1 MTYCDQLKQPAAG
14 GNILLYNRGMSNL
27 HLFHLSPPG
36 WDEVFLP
43 DMSSLDAVTRQL
55 PPGLYTTFRTYDE
68 RRRVLGL
75 RLHLE
80 RIYGPAQGLGLHPPL
95 DQAAL
100 RRVLS
105 EILAG
110 YSGEVRLRL
119 VLAGDSRLYAAIEPL
134 IALPLQ
140 VYEQGVQVVT
150 VRLQRHSPRLKSTA
164 FIEQSESPRRLLA
177 ESGAFEALMVR
188 RGYILE
194 GLTSNFF
201 YVQNGVLGTA
211 RRGILLGVTRRTVL
225 RLARQLGMEVC
236 YRPARVDTPFDEAF
250 LTSSSR
256 GVVPIVA
263 IDGKAVGDG
272 RVGPWTRQ
280 LGQAYDAYVLQ
291 AAEKL

>member
-14 GNILLYNRGMSNL
+14 GNILLYNRGMSSL
-27 HLFHLSPPG
+27 RLFCLSSEDAG
-36 WDEVFLP
+36 EVFLP

-68 RRRVLGL
+68 RQRVLGL

-80 RIYGPAQGLGLHPPL
+80 RIYGPAAGLGLRPPL

-105 EILAG
+105 EILTI
-110 YSGEVRLRL
+110 YRGEVRLRL
-119 VLAGDSRLYAAIEPL
+119 VLAGDSQMYAAVEPL
-134 IALPLQ
+134 RTLPPQ
-140 VYEQGVQVVT
+140 VYEQGVRVVT
-150 VRLQRHSPRLKSTA
+150 VRLHRQSPRVKSTA

-201 YVQNGVLGTA
+201 YVRNGVLGTA
-211 RRGILLGVTRRTVL
+211 QRGVLLGVTRRTVL

-236 YRPARVDTPFDEAF
+236 YRPARVDVPFDEAF

-272 RVGPWTRQ
+272 RVGPWTRR
-280 LGQAYDAYVLQ
+280 LGQAYEAYVLQ